1 VRVLLGIDWGPFHPL
16 IPGGTT
22 VGRVIAAVFS
32 ILLLLV
38 SMYLFG
44 FAFQVDSGQAFVFI
58 AGVLL
63 MSLSFFL
70 PIHVFG
76 KR

>member
-1 VRVLLGIDWGPFHPL
+1 M
-16 IPGGTT
+16 
-22 VGRVIAAVFS
+22 GRVIAAVFS

-44 FAFQVDSGQAFVFI
+44 FAFQVASGQAFVFM
-58 AGVLL
+58 GGLVL
-63 MSLSFFL
+63 MSLAFFL

>member
-1 VRVLLGIDWGPFHPL
+1 
-16 IPGGTT
+16 

-44 FAFQVDSGQAFVFI
+44 FAFQVSSGQAFIFMGGLV
-58 AGVLL
+58 L

>member
-1 VRVLLGIDWGPFHPL
+1 
-16 IPGGTT
+16 
-22 VGRVIAAVFS
+22 VGRVIAAFFS

-44 FAFQVDSGQAFVFI
+44 VAFQVDSGQAFVFM

-76 KR
+76 KK

>member
-1 VRVLLGIDWGPFHPL
+1 M
-16 IPGGTT
+16 
-22 VGRVIAAVFS
+22 GRVIAAVFS

-44 FAFQVDSGQAFVFI
+44 VAFQVSSGQAFIFM
-58 AGVLL
+58 GGLVL
-63 MSLSFFL
+63 MCLSFFL

>member
-1 VRVLLGIDWGPFHPL
+1 M
-16 IPGGTT
+16 
-22 VGRVIAAVFS
+22 GRVIAAFFS

-44 FAFQVDSGQAFVFI
+44 FAFQVQSGQAFVFM
-58 AGVLL
+58 GGLLL
-63 MSLSFFL
+63 MSISFFL

>member
-1 VRVLLGIDWGPFHPL
+1 
-16 IPGGTT
+16 

-44 FAFQVDSGQAFVFI
+44 FAFQVSSGQAFIFM
-58 AGVLL
+58 GGLVLMCL
-63 MSLSFFL
+63 AFFL

>member
-1 VRVLLGIDWGPFHPL
+1 MGRVL
-16 IPGGTT
+16 
-22 VGRVIAAVFS
+22 AAVFS

-44 FAFQVDSGQAFVFI
+44 FAFQLDSGQGFVFI

>member
-1 VRVLLGIDWGPFHPL
+1 M
-16 IPGGTT
+16 
-22 VGRVIAAVFS
+22 GRVIAAVFS

-44 FAFQVDSGQAFVFI
+44 FAFQVSSGQAFIFM
-58 AGVLL
+58 GGLVLMCL
-63 MSLSFFL
+63 AFFL
-70 PIHVFG
+70 PIHVVG

>member
-1 VRVLLGIDWGPFHPL
+1 M
-16 IPGGTT
+16 
-22 VGRVIAAVFS
+22 GRAIAAFFS

-44 FAFQVDSGQAFVFI
+44 FAFQVQSGQAFVFM
-58 AGVLL
+58 GGLLL

-76 KR
+76 KRA

>member
-1 VRVLLGIDWGPFHPL
+1 
-16 IPGGTT
+16 

-44 FAFQVDSGQAFVFI
+44 VAFQVASGQAFVFMGGI
-58 AGVLL
+58 LL
-63 MSLSFFL
+63 MCLSFAL

>member
-1 VRVLLGIDWGPFHPL
+1 M
-16 IPGGTT
+16 
-22 VGRVIAAVFS
+22 GRVIAAVFS
-32 ILLLLV
+32 IMLLLV

-44 FAFQVDSGQAFVFI
+44 FAFQVASGQAFVFI

>member
-1 VRVLLGIDWGPFHPL
+1 M
-16 IPGGTT
+16 
-22 VGRVIAAVFS
+22 GRAIAAFFS

-44 FAFQVDSGQAFVFI
+44 FAFQVDSGQAFVFM

-76 KR
+76 KK

>member
-1 VRVLLGIDWGPFHPL
+1 M
-16 IPGGTT
+16 
-22 VGRVIAAVFS
+22 GRVIAAFFS

-44 FAFQVDSGQAFVFI
+44 VAFQVDSGQAFVFM
-58 AGVLL
+58 AGILL

-76 KR
+76 KK

>member
-1 VRVLLGIDWGPFHPL
+1 
-16 IPGGTT
+16 
-22 VGRVIAAVFS
+22 VGRVLAAVFS

>member
-1 VRVLLGIDWGPFHPL
+1 
-16 IPGGTT
+16 
-22 VGRVIAAVFS
+22 VGRAIAAFFS

-44 FAFQVDSGQAFVFI
+44 FAFQVQSGQAFVFM
-58 AGVLL
+58 AGLLL

-76 KR
+76 KK

>member
-1 VRVLLGIDWGPFHPL
+1 
-16 IPGGTT
+16 

-44 FAFQVDSGQAFVFI
+44 FAFQVASGQAFVFMG
-58 AGVLL
+58 GVLL
-63 MSLSFFL
+63 MSIAFFL

>member
-1 VRVLLGIDWGPFHPL
+1 
-16 IPGGTT
+16 
-22 VGRVIAAVFS
+22 VGRVLAAVFS

-44 FAFQVDSGQAFVFI
+44 FAFQVDSGQGFVFV

>member
-1 VRVLLGIDWGPFHPL
+1 
-16 IPGGTT
+16 

-44 FAFQVDSGQAFVFI
+44 FAFQVSSGQAFIFM
-58 AGVLL
+58 GGLVL
-63 MSLSFFL
+63 MCLSFFL

>member
-1 VRVLLGIDWGPFHPL
+1 
-16 IPGGTT
+16 

-44 FAFQVDSGQAFVFI
+44 FAFQVASGQAFVFI

-76 KR
+76 RR

>member
-1 VRVLLGIDWGPFHPL
+1 M
-16 IPGGTT
+16 
-22 VGRVIAAVFS
+22 GRVIAAVFS

-44 FAFQVDSGQAFVFI
+44 FAFQVDSGQALVFI

-63 MSLSFFL
+63 MSLSFYL

>member
-1 VRVLLGIDWGPFHPL
+1 M
-16 IPGGTT
+16 
-22 VGRVIAAVFS
+22 GRIFAAVFS

-44 FAFQVDSGQAFVFI
+44 FAFQVSSGQAFIFM

>member
-1 VRVLLGIDWGPFHPL
+1 
-16 IPGGTT
+16 

-32 ILLLLV
+32 IALLIV

-44 FAFQVDSGQAFVFI
+44 AAFQVGDTGAIFVFLGGI
-58 AGVLL
+58 LL
-63 MSLSFFL
+63 MAISFAL
-70 PIHVFG
+70 PIHVFS

>member
-1 VRVLLGIDWGPFHPL
+1 M
-16 IPGGTT
+16 
-22 VGRVIAAVFS
+22 GRVIAAFFS

-44 FAFQVDSGQAFVFI
+44 FAFQVESGQGFVFM
-58 AGVLL
+58 GGLLL
-63 MSLSFFL
+63 MTISFFL

-76 KR
+76 KK

>member
-1 VRVLLGIDWGPFHPL
+1 
-16 IPGGTT
+16 
-22 VGRVIAAVFS
+22 VGRVIAAFFS

-44 FAFQVDSGQAFVFI
+44 VAFQVDSGQAFVFM
-58 AGVLL
+58 AGILL

-76 KR
+76 KK

>member
-1 VRVLLGIDWGPFHPL
+1 VARV
-16 IPGGTT
+16 
-22 VGRVIAAVFS
+22 VAAFFS

-44 FAFQVDSGQAFVFI
+44 FAFQVQSGQAFVFMG
-58 AGVLL
+58 GVLL
-63 MSLSFFL
+63 MCLSFFL

-76 KR
+76 KK

>member
-1 VRVLLGIDWGPFHPL
+1 
-16 IPGGTT
+16 

-44 FAFQVDSGQAFVFI
+44 VAFQVASGQAWVFF
-58 AGVLL
+58 AGIIL
-63 MSLSFFL
+63 MAVSFFL

>member
-1 VRVLLGIDWGPFHPL
+1 
-16 IPGGTT
+16 

-38 SMYLFG
+38 AMYLFG
-44 FAFQVDSGQAFVFI
+44 FAFQVSSGQAFIFM
-58 AGVLL
+58 GGLVLMCL
-63 MSLSFFL
+63 AFFL

>member
-1 VRVLLGIDWGPFHPL
+1 M
-16 IPGGTT
+16 
-22 VGRVIAAVFS
+22 GRVIAAFFS

-44 FAFQVDSGQAFVFI
+44 FAFQVQSGQAFVFMG
-58 AGVLL
+58 GVLL
-63 MSLSFFL
+63 MCLSFYL

>member
-1 VRVLLGIDWGPFHPL
+1 M
-16 IPGGTT
+16 
-22 VGRVIAAVFS
+22 GRVIAAFFS

-44 FAFQVDSGQAFVFI
+44 VAFQADSGQAFVFM
-58 AGVLL
+58 AGILL

-76 KR
+76 KK

>member
-1 VRVLLGIDWGPFHPL
+1 M
-16 IPGGTT
+16 
-22 VGRVIAAVFS
+22 GRVIAAVFS

-44 FAFQVDSGQAFVFI
+44 FAFQVSSGQAFIFM
-58 AGVLL
+58 GGLVLMCL
-63 MSLSFFL
+63 AFFL